1 MTDFKLLSNL
11 GGKMTFNEEKNSYGY
26 YQKYSPQI
34 GYTLLK
40 PGELSI
46 YINPETA
53 KKLDFAELR
62 KIEIML
68 KDVMRH
74 AQSGSF

>member
-1 MTDFKLLSNL
+1 
-11 GGKMTFNEEKNSYGY
+11 MTFDGSKNSYGY
-26 YQKYSPQI
+26 HQKYSPQI

-46 YINPETA
+46 YISPETA
-53 KKLDFAELR
+53 KELDFAELR

-68 KDVMRH
+68 KDVMKH
-74 AQSGSF
+74 AQTERRSNAKLYD

>member
-1 MTDFKLLSNL
+1 MA
-11 GGKMTFNEEKNSYGY
+11 FNESEKCYGY

-40 PGELSI
+40 PGALSI
-46 YINPETA
+46 YISTEAA
-53 KKLDFAELR
+53 KELDFTELR

-68 KDVMRH
+68 KDVMKH
-74 AQSGSF
+74 AQSDSL

>member
-1 MTDFKLLSNL
+1 MK
-11 GGKMTFNEEKNSYGY
+11 FNEEKNSYGY
-26 YQKYSPQI
+26 YQKFSPKT

-46 YINPETA
+46 YISPKTA
-53 KKLDFAELR
+53 KELDFAELR

-68 KDVMRH
+68 KDVIRH
-74 AQSGSF
+74 AQSDSF

>member
-26 YQKYSPQI
+26 CQKYSPQI

-46 YINPETA
+46 YISPETA
-53 KKLDFAELR
+53 KELDFAELR

>member
-1 MTDFKLLSNL
+1 
-11 GGKMTFNEEKNSYGY
+11 MTFDGSKNSYGY

-34 GYTLLK
+34 GYTLLR

-46 YINPETA
+46 YISPEAA
-53 KKLDFAELR
+53 KKLSFNDVR

-68 KDVMRH
+68 KDVMKH
-74 AQSGSF
+74 AQA

>member
-1 MTDFKLLSNL
+1 
-11 GGKMTFNEEKNSYGY
+11 MTFNEGEKRYGY

-40 PGELSI
+40 PGALSI
-46 YINPETA
+46 YISAEAA
-53 KKLDFAELR
+53 KELDFTELR

-68 KDVMRH
+68 KDVMKH
-74 AQSGSF
+74 AQSDSL

>member
-1 MTDFKLLSNL
+1 
-11 GGKMTFNEEKNSYGY
+11 MTFDGSEKRYGY

-40 PGELSI
+40 PGKLSI
-46 YINPETA
+46 YISPETA
-53 KKLDFAELR
+53 KALDFTEIR

-68 KDVMRH
+68 KDVMKH
-74 AQSGSF
+74 AQSDSL

>member
-1 MTDFKLLSNL
+1 
-11 GGKMTFNEEKNSYGY
+11 MTFDGSKNSYGY
-26 YQKYSPQI
+26 NQKYSPKI

-46 YINPETA
+46 CISPETA
-53 KKLDFAELR
+53 EELDFAELR

-68 KDVMRH
+68 KDVMKH
-74 AQSGSF
+74 AQTERRSNAKLYD

>member
-1 MTDFKLLSNL
+1 MK
-11 GGKMTFNEEKNSYGY
+11 FNEEKNSYGY
-26 YQKYSPQI
+26 HQKYSPKI

-46 YINPETA
+46 YISPETA
-53 KKLDFAELR
+53 KKLDFVELR

-68 KDVMRH
+68 KDVMKH
-74 AQSGSF
+74 AQSDSI

>member
-1 MTDFKLLSNL
+1 ME
-11 GGKMTFNEEKNSYGY
+11 FNNEKRYGY

-40 PGELSI
+40 PGTLSI
-46 YINPETA
+46 YISPEAA
-53 KKLDFAELR
+53 KELDFTEIR

-68 KDVMRH
+68 KDVMKH
-74 AQSGSF
+74 AQSDSL

>member
-1 MTDFKLLSNL
+1 
-11 GGKMTFNEEKNSYGY
+11 MTFNESEKRYGY

-40 PGELSI
+40 PGALSI
-46 YINPETA
+46 YISPEAA
-53 KKLDFAELR
+53 KELDFTEIR

-68 KDVMRH
+68 KDVMKH
-74 AQSGSF
+74 AQSDSL